1 MPKPYNYD
9 LRSKVIEAVKKG
21 KKKIE
26 VSRFFNISRN
36 TLDLWLKQQEET
48 ENYKPKEPIRK
59 GTIPKIKDLEEFGK
73 FVKENR
79 GKTQK
84 QMAHLWGDNLT
95 QQNVSY
101 ACQKL
106 GITRKKKLMV
116 IKNEMKKEEESL
128 RKSSKKLIKE
138 R

>member
-1 MPKPYNYD
+1 MPKPYSYD

-36 TLDLWLKQQEET
+36 TLDLWLKQQKET
-48 ENYKPKEPIRK
+48 GDYQPLKPIGRGTKPKINN
-59 GTIPKIKDLEEFGK
+59 LEDFAK
-73 FVKENR
+73 FVKENS

-84 QMAHLWGDNLT
+84 QMDQLWGGDLT

-116 IKNEMKKEEESL
+116 IKNEMKKKEENL
-128 RKSSKKLIKE
+128 RKS
-138 R
+138 